1 MKSTLIIALFG
12 FLFAQQAWAQT
23 DTTFVRKD
31 ITDFQKSLQDE
42 YMNPVISPLSAS
54 QRKHFKGIQFF
65 PMNTDFIVEAKF
77 IKTNSKEVYTMETST
92 HMQKKYYLFAKAV
105 FNLKGKSYT
114 LDVYQS
120 LDLKNK
126 KGFENYLFI
135 PFRDK
140 TSGKETYGGGR
151 YIDLIIPATGAIT
164 INFNKAYQPYCAYT
178 EGYNCPLPPDE
189 NTLPVAVYAGVRM

>member
-1 MKSTLIIALFG
+1 MKSTWIVALFG
-12 FLFAQQAWAQT
+12 LLFAQQALAQT
-23 DTTFVRKD
+23 DTTLARKD
-31 ITDFQKSLQDE
+31 ITNFQKSLQDE
-42 YMNPVISPLSAS
+42 YTNPVISPLSAS

-65 PMNTDFIVEAKF
+65 PMNADFIVEAKF
-77 IKTNSKEVYTMETST
+77 IKTNSKEVYIMETST

-105 FNLKGKSYT
+105 FNLKGKAYT

-189 NTLPVAVYAGVRM
+189 NTLPVAIYAGVRM

>member
-12 FLFAQQAWAQT
+12 WLFAGPALAQT
-23 DTTFVRKD
+23 DTTLVRKE
-31 ITDFQKSLQDE
+31 IRDFQKTLQDE
-42 YMNPVISPLSAS
+42 FTNPVISPLSAS
-54 QRKHFKGIQFF
+54 QRKSFKGIQFF
-65 PMNTDFIVEAKF
+65 PISTDFIVEAKF
-77 IKTNSKEVYTMETST
+77 IKTNSKEVYIMETST

-105 FNLKGKSYT
+105 FNLKGKAYT

-189 NTLPVAVYAGVRM
+189 NTLPVPIYAGVRM